1 MNSPRS
7 DEYGV
12 PLLWVND
19 IQQFVRGA
27 GLAGIVELLRG
38 SFAFESHVDLS
49 IRFGVEDIPY
59 LGLSERVV
67 SLFGDLIVRMNLNGK
82 LLMDVEKL
90 YQKRELT
97 PEPCVCRVSGNP
109 VEIGF
114 HNVPYRIAGKPAV
127 AHERV
132 LLTHVGKFPTLPDE
146 IVLRQMNLVSV
157 LVGLHEVL
165 PKNLNQR
172 VPSPH
177 AP

>member
-1 MNSPRS
+1 M
-7 DEYGV
+7 D
-12 PLLWVND
+12 
-19 IQQFVRGA
+19 
-27 GLAGIVELLRG
+27 
-38 SFAFESHVDLS
+38 
-49 IRFGVEDIPY
+49 
-59 LGLSERVV
+59 
-67 SLFGDLIVRMNLNGK
+67 LNGK

-90 YQKRELT
+90 YQERELT

-114 HNVPYRIAGKPAV
+114 HNVPYRIAGKPTV

-132 LLTHVGKFPTLPDE
+132 LLTHVGKFPALPDE
-146 IVLRQMNLVSV
+146 IVLRQMDLVSV